1 MCRRMVRGSEALL
14 PPPLASGRHP
24 RPPSV
29 ALIETGPQRL
39 YIGGG
44 SQSAAH
50 PGNPVDRPAWWAPN
64 GAVTLPRRV
73 VLVEGNSDRVA
84 LRTLAQCLGRDL
96 DAEGV
101 QVVAMGGITNIRAF
115 ATQYGPHGLG
125 LPLAG
130 LYDIGEQ
137 AVLRRG
143 LVAASLAGAAEPHE
157 LELLGFF
164 ACERDLED
172 ELLRALGTEGVEAV
186 IAAAGEAQS
195 LRLLA
200 GMPAQRGWTRLAVLR
215 RFLGSQSGRKARYA
229 DLFVRALAPDR
240 VPEPL
245 SALLV
250 HVERDPAG
258 ATDGDATGIPRG

>member
-1 MCRRMVRGSEALL
+1 
-14 PPPLASGRHP
+14 
-24 RPPSV
+24 
-29 ALIETGPQRL
+29 
-39 YIGGG
+39 
-44 SQSAAH
+44 
-50 PGNPVDRPAWWAPN
+50 
-64 GAVTLPRRV
+64 VTLPSHV
-73 VLVEGNSDRVA
+73 LLVEGDSDRVA

-96 DAEGV
+96 EAEGV
-101 QVVAMGGITNIRAF
+101 EVVAMGGITNTRAF
-115 ATQYGPHGLG
+115 ATRYGPHGLG

-143 LVAASLAGAAEPHE
+143 LVAAGLVGAAEPHE
-157 LELLGFF
+157 LERLGFY
-164 ACERDLED
+164 ACKRDLED
-172 ELLRALGTEGVEAV
+172 ELLRALGTEAVEAV
-186 IAAAGEAQS
+186 IAAAGESQS

-245 SALLV
+245 SALLA
-250 HVERDPAG
+250 HVGCELAGPGDDHVPATHG
-258 ATDGDATGIPRG
+258 SDRRTGSLEGDRRPALTDD